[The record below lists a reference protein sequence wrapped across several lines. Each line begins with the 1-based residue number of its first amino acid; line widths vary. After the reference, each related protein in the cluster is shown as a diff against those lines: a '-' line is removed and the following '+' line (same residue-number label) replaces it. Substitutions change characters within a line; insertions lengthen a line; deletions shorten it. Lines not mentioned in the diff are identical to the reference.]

1 MEEWSSRAQQV
12 NAGKPMEE
20 VVGAV
25 GGRAAAAAT
34 TRNKCRGRA
43 GVIRT
48 VADV

>member
-25 GGRAAAAAT
+25 GGRAAAT